1 MWCKAFYWLKLFS
14 STSFYIRLIIETL
27 WDVRY
32 FIILFLFILMTFGNA
47 FLIMDQDREQK
58 YTQDYFGVTVLNV
71 LFDQYLLSLGE
82 FNGDD
87 NDGYVATN
95 ADRLFLVVFI
105 ASTFITQ
112 ITFFNMI
119 IAIMGDT
126 FSRVSEVRAQSAL
139 REKITIMADY
149 VHIVPF
155 DNPVDSHL
163 FMYNLQPTSVS
174 QNEGGAWEGSITAL
188 KKTIS
193 DTQFGIVTAIGKK
206 MRDIQTE
213 VCASHR
219 QFKAL
224 EERINEQAGSMQKRL
239 SAIEEDM
246 NENKKAQKRQL
257 KAITR
262 SLAELPYKVRGEEV
276 PAELQQ
282 DEQDGN

>member
-149 VHIVPF
+149 VHIVPS

-193 DTQFGIVTAIGKK
+193 DTQFSIVTAIGKK

-224 EERINEQAGSMQKRL
+224 EERINEQSGSMQKRL

-246 NENKKAQKRQL
+246 SENKKATKRQL

>member
-27 WDVRY
+27 YDVRY
-32 FIILFLFILMTFGNA
+32 FIILFIFILMTFGNA

-58 YTQDYFGVTVLNV
+58 YVQDYFGVAVFNV

-95 ADRLFLVVFI
+95 ADRLLLVVFI

-149 VHIVPF
+149 VHIVPV

-174 QNEGGAWEGSITAL
+174 QNEAGAWEGSITAL

-193 DTQFGIVTAIGKK
+193 DTQFSIVTGIGKK

-213 VCASHR
+213 VCASQR
-219 QFKAL
+219 QFKSL

-262 SLAELPYKVRGEEV
+262 SLAELPFKVRGEEV

>member
-27 WDVRY
+27 YDVRY
-32 FIILFLFILMTFGNA
+32 FIILFIFILMTFGNA

-58 YTQDYFGVTVLNV
+58 YVQDYFGVAVFNV

-95 ADRLFLVVFI
+95 ADRLLLVVFI

-149 VHIVPF
+149 VHIVPV

-174 QNEGGAWEGSITAL
+174 QNEAGAWEGSITAL

-193 DTQFGIVTAIGKK
+193 DTQFSIVTGIGKK

-213 VCASHR
+213 VCASQR
-219 QFKAL
+219 QFKSL

-262 SLAELPYKVRGEEV
+262 SIAELPFKVRGEEV